1 MPYSSNFLSSMVK
14 ITELFGTSISI
25 SLVADKT
32 DVWYMYEDSPG
43 DFFWSDRSLSQRSR
57 LGGLKEVET
66 ESFSWFRFDILIL
79 GFLTL
84 AWTANGGLLANVPYG
99 QG

>member
-1 MPYSSNFLSSMVK
+1 MADDRLLILSDLSRSLTGGGAAGVDD
-14 ITELFGTSISI
+14 SI
-25 SLVADKT
+25 
-32 DVWYMYEDSPG
+32 
-43 DFFWSDRSLSQRSR
+43 FSLSQRSR
-57 LGGLKEVET
+57 LRGLKVET

-84 AWTANGGLLANVPYG
+84 AWTANGGLLANVPWG

>member
-1 MPYSSNFLSSMVK
+1 MADDRLLILSDLSRSLTGGGAAGVND
-14 ITELFGTSISI
+14 SI
-25 SLVADKT
+25 
-32 DVWYMYEDSPG
+32 
-43 DFFWSDRSLSQRSR
+43 FSLSQRSR

-66 ESFSWFRFDILIL
+66 EGFSWFRFDILIL

-84 AWTANGGLLANVPYG
+84 AWTANGGLLANVPWG

>member
-1 MPYSSNFLSSMVK
+1 MVKVACISPGVCFLSDLSRSLTGGGAAGVDD
-14 ITELFGTSISI
+14 SI
-25 SLVADKT
+25 
-32 DVWYMYEDSPG
+32 
-43 DFFWSDRSLSQRSR
+43 FSLSQRSR

-84 AWTANGGLLANVPYG
+84 AWTANGGLLANVP
-99 QG
+99 